1 MSELRDWFVEDIP
14 EAIRRD
20 AEGWMAVLDSSQCSE
35 AHRLAF
41 VRWLE
46 EDPRRGRAFEELSEV
61 WARLRMLSELPALK
75 REAGVIDLRK
85 SKPDSC
91 PPAAP
96 PRPYRASDRA
106 TAAAAVL
113 VAVGLVAHWAGTYWG
128 G

>member
-20 AEGWMAVLDSSQCSE
+20 AEGWMAVLDSSHCSE

-61 WARLRMLSELPALK
+61 WARLRVLSELPALK
-75 REAGVIDLRK
+75 HEAGVIDLFK
-85 SKPDSC
+85 SKLAR
-91 PPAAP
+91 PPAHRHAP
-96 PRPYRASDRA
+96 FRASDRA

-113 VAVGLVAHWAGTYWG
+113 VAVGLIAHWAGLYWG